1 MRAAYNSL
9 ILLIIVSS
17 SICLRVR
24 CRVSFAKGE
33 IFQSMSPCIL
43 FSAAAE
49 TDRCADWCGHG
60 GCRRWAGAAYQWFS
74 CSGVQGQSSNPS
86 DPDRDCPS
94 VWAALSSPEICG
106 QNHRYHWTASCAVS
120 FYSLPLPFFHICPR
134 VFPAHFPFTLLRKKR
149 DIGIRA
155 LLFYRAVGKAKPII
169 SRSCML
175 WNFQICSKRV
185 QVMLLTS

>member
-1 MRAAYNSL
+1 MRTAYNSL

-17 SICLRVR
+17 STIYLRVR
-24 CRVSFAKGE
+24 FRVSFAKGE
-33 IFQSMSPCIL
+33 LFQSILPCVL

-49 TDRCADWCGHG
+49 TDRCADWCGHR

-106 QNHRYHWTASCAVS
+106 QNHRYHWTASSTVT

-134 VFPAHFPFTLLRKKR
+134 LFPGLLPFHLAEEKKGTLRSE
-149 DIGIRA
+149 
-155 LLFYRAVGKAKPII
+155 LLFFTELLAKQNPL
-169 SRSCML
+169 SQEVVWSELYKNVPKGFR
-175 WNFQICSKRV
+175 
-185 QVMLLTS
+185 